1 MVTAPRT
8 ITRTAVVAI
17 TSLLIATSVSVL
29 ASVAPAQAAQDVEA
43 AVPVAAETGTETI
56 VAKAVWPDPGYC
68 CPTGWQDGPL
78 AATASIS
85 NPDYVEG
92 ETVRIT
98 VNLGPNPEK
107 YTVIFDPD
115 PQDPS
120 KKKHRLSGVYRV
132 QMGWSG
138 QEILAYGGGGSGSK
152 IVSGT
157 SVIFL
162 PPPSWAERSTF
173 ENFIGNNFFGSGD
186 SMWVEYKAPDPAT
199 NPPVPGGLLSMQQW
213 NQDGIS
219 GTRGTS
225 FTWPLPTSNRTPD
238 AAFSYKSSENVA
250 GKVTFTNTSSDPDGD
265 ALTYN
270 WDFGDGTSSTAKSP
284 SHTYSSLRSYDV
296 TLVATDTTGLTD
308 AVTQQV
314 DVQGLLDVTFFR
326 VDGLGHL
333 VKEGDSTEVR
343 MRVTNNTGEDL
354 TNVKLTGFSADP
366 ATGSAGKATLSGPTS
381 ALGSTLGTGAASVGF
396 ADFVLTGVDPG
407 DVDLQATVTAKNA
420 AGDVVAGSG
429 AKIFNV
435 RATPLRI
442 DLVLDPAEIVHEEDV
457 TDPEPFDVT
466 ATLTFT
472 NTTSSPLT
480 DINLRSLDT
489 DRTVAGQPLKIT
501 QTGGIKPDPINGL
514 PLIASLGPG
523 ETSMAFTAT
532 FRDEDDGDIKFSALA
547 TAADE
552 ANETVTGA
560 VEKILEVAP
569 VKYIE
574 LTVEVATPQPG
585 TLLKAGSEIVL
596 NGTVRNLS
604 NTATLELGPL
614 YPYVDGN
621 TGLMSLAYEGP
632 APNPED
638 FVAAGNFTLGI
649 AETKTFQVRIK
660 TNYSDPRNYGAQPS
674 GGTRAQFRF
683 EPWGVAMEDDG
694 SQTSLRTFE
703 GEWTLNK
710 KPDAQVRAEAAD
722 LKVFA
727 SIDDSITLPLL
738 EIEYLSLG
746 IAKGAVKGTL
756 NAAIAL
762 VYSIP
767 DLVKMPYTI
776 IRATA
781 AYQSKVWDSF
791 TETEKDLFVDEWSFL
806 IVRVLQRNVTM
817 GLRDSDALYDEVNA
831 YVGKTMADMANEW
844 ETGDYVSV
852 AEQYTAVG
860 AEVIGSVMMP
870 IALAKLAKTPKAVA
884 ALARAQKAIQA
895 RMAPLLTTARELKY
909 VENVLPVLKALEN
922 GAELNL
928 DEIAKLYGISADEVA
943 ELQRLANKYKFLITV
958 RSRHASSIK
967 WIKKYGAMLK
977 PEALK
982 IKSVSELDV
991 RLGYKLDDLGSLT
1004 FKKPEVLRTLDDVGG
1019 NLDDLVESFVQG
1031 KGFTKGT
1038 KDYDNAINRMEVRIK
1053 EWGKHELE
1061 YKRASERGWIETS
1074 FNYEGNAIPDTRTGL
1089 EKGKFTGFK
1098 LQKVGPD
1105 EYRVLLKNRK
1115 GKFVPVTGDI
1125 DPIAFTHTDGSP
1137 LTPKQHKQLL
1147 DEMRES
1153 GLLMAQH
1160 GESATFTKGG
1170 VDFVVGQ
1177 FKPSE
1182 PAIQF
1187 APNTNQSRVVRIDPS
1202 KSRWKNAEDY
1212 NLHWEGGFIDA
1223 GPSPDY
1229 VIKAPVD
1236 PNFNTIPLSVDA
1248 PPTIPLPVR
1257 SGAIPT
1263 VGRCKVNF
1271 DATASGGATY
1281 MGANGVLSTLNP
1293 NGTSTKSPAHD
1304 SCFGDGP
1311 EITINVAPAS
1321 SLASAPS
1328 NLSASFTA
1336 QTTNPT
1342 AAGAAVSTITVA
1354 QNDGQAVAGASN
1366 GFLVGQQIAIG
1377 VGTNRFETST
1387 ITAIDGKALTLDRTL
1402 TKAHEPGEIVVML
1415 KAAPPPPAA
1424 PSLSGYW
1431 MLESDGDIYGFGDSA
1446 DFDTVP
1452 VGAGLRTVAFD
1463 KSADGHGLWILDSTG
1478 QVHVRGT
1485 ATHQGNVTGLAPG
1498 DQVAAI
1504 SATPSGNGYWVF
1516 TDLGQVLSFGDAA
1529 HFGDLPSLGITP
1541 AGKVVASAPTPS
1553 GKGYYLLGSDGGVFA
1568 FGDAKFAGSIP
1579 QVLPAG
1585 ALACPIVGLVPVP
1598 TGNGY
1603 WMVAC
1608 DGGVFAFGDAY
1619 FVGSIPGVLA
1629 AGQSLNAP
1637 VNGMVPYANGYLM
1650 VASDGGVFNFSNQ
1663 DFLGS
1668 LGATPPDSP
1677 VIAISAFTS

>member
-1 MVTAPRT
+1 MVRAQKYLIRA
-8 ITRTAVVAI
+8 AVVGI
-17 TSLLIATSVSVL
+17 TTLLIATSVSVL
-29 ASVAPAQAAQDVEA
+29 ATSASLQAAESIP
-43 AVPVAAETGTETI
+43 AVAPVAAEAGTHDV
-56 VAKAVWPDPGYC
+56 VAMAVWPDPGYC
-68 CPTGWQDGPL
+68 CPAGWQDRPL
-78 AATASIS
+78 AATVSIS
-85 NPDYVEG
+85 KPNYVKG
-92 ETVRIT
+92 DRVRIT
-98 VNLGPNPEK
+98 FTMASNPGKYESIYNPNPA
-107 YTVIFDPD
+107 DPN
-115 PQDPS
+115 QR
-120 KKKHRLSGVYRV
+120 KHRLSGTTRV

-138 QEILAYGGGGSGSK
+138 QEILSYGGGGGPTMVK
-152 IVSGT
+152 GT
-157 SVIFL
+157 SVVFF
-162 PPPSWAERSTF
+162 PPPSYVDRIKF
-173 ENFIGNNFFGSGD
+173 DNYIGNNLFGAGAT
-186 SMWVEYKAPDPAT
+186 MWIEYRAPDPAA
-199 NPPVPGGLLSMQQW
+199 NSQGPGALLSALLW
-213 NQDGIS
+213 NDA
-219 GTRGTS
+219 GTAAVGGSS
-225 FTWPLPTSNRTPD
+225 FTWSLPTSNRPPD
-238 AAFSYKSSENVA
+238 AAFSYKTSGDIT
-250 GKVTFTNTSSDPDGD
+250 GKMTFTNTSSDPDGD
-265 ALTYN
+265 ALTYK

-284 SHTYSSLRSYDV
+284 SHTYSSLGNYDV
-296 TLVATDTTGLTD
+296 TLVATDATGLTD
-308 AVTQQV
+308 TVSQRIEV
-314 DVQGLLDVTFFR
+314 KGLLDVTFFR
-326 VDGLGHL
+326 VDGLGDL

-366 ATGSAGKATLSGPTS
+366 VAGSAGKATLSGPTS

-420 AGDVVAGSG
+420 AGEVVAGSG
-429 AKIFNV
+429 EKKFNV

-442 DLVLDPAEIVHEEDV
+442 SLVLDPAEFVLAED
-457 TDPEPFDVT
+457 TADPKPVKVT

-472 NTTSSPLT
+472 NTTNAPLT

-489 DRTVAGQPLKIT
+489 ERTVVGQPLKIT
-501 QTGGIKPDPINGL
+501 QTGGVQPDPIDGL
-514 PLIASLGPG
+514 PLLASLGPG
-523 ETSMAFTAT
+523 KTSKAFKAT
-532 FRDEDDGDIKFSALA
+532 FSVTDDGDIKFSAIA
-547 TAADE
+547 TAADD
-552 ANETVTGA
+552 ANKTVTGA
-560 VEKILEVAP
+560 VEKILKVAP

-574 LTVEVATPQPG
+574 LTVEVATPLPG
-585 TLLKAGSEIVL
+585 KQLKAGSEIVL
-596 NGTVRNLS
+596 NGTVKNLS

-632 APNPED
+632 AANPED
-638 FVAAGNFTLGI
+638 FVAAGNLTLEV

-683 EPWGVAMEDDG
+683 EPWGVAMEADG
-694 SQTSLRTFE
+694 TQTLLRTFE
-703 GEWTLNK
+703 DEWALNK

-727 SIDDSITLPLL
+727 SINDSITLPLL

-746 IAKGAVKGTL
+746 IAKGAIKGTL

-781 AYQSKVWDSF
+781 AYQSKVWASF
-791 TETEKDLFVDEWSFL
+791 TEVEKDLFVDEWSFL
-806 IVRVLQRNVTM
+806 IVSVLQRNVTM
-817 GLRDSDALYDEVNA
+817 GSRDSGELYDEVNA
-831 YVGKTMADMANEW
+831 YVGKTMTDMANEW

-852 AEQYTAVG
+852 AEKYTSVG
-860 AEVIGSVMMP
+860 AEIIGSVMMP

-895 RMAPLLTTARELKY
+895 RMAPLLATARELKY

-1004 FKKPEVLRTLDDVGG
+1004 FKKPEVLRTLDEVGG

-1061 YKRASERGWIETS
+1061 YTRASERGWIETS

-1160 GESATFTKGG
+1160 GESASFTEGG

-1177 FKPSE
+1177 FKPGE
-1182 PAIQF
+1182 PGLQF

-1229 VIKAPVD
+1229 VVRAPVD
-1236 PNFNTIPLSVDA
+1236 PNFNTIPLNVDA
-1248 PPTIPLPVR
+1248 PKSIPLPIR
-1257 SGAIPT
+1257 SGPTPT

-1271 DATASGGATY
+1271 DASASRAATY
-1281 MGANGVLSTLNP
+1281 MAANGVLSTLSP
-1293 NGTSTKSPAHD
+1293 NGTTAKSPAHD

-1311 EITINVAPAS
+1311 EITIDIAPAS
-1321 SLASAPS
+1321 SLAAAPS
-1328 NLSASFTA
+1328 NLSATFVPQAAT
-1336 QTTNPT
+1336 PT
-1342 AAGAAVSTITVA
+1342 AAAAATTTLTLSQGDGEATV
-1354 QNDGQAVAGASN
+1354 GASN
-1366 GFLVGQQIAIG
+1366 GFLIGQQIAIG
-1377 VGTNRFETST
+1377 AGTSNVETRT
-1387 ITAIDGKALTLDRTL
+1387 ITAIKAATLTLNTPL
-1402 TKAHEPGEIVVML
+1402 AKPHATGEVVLMIKAAP
-1415 KAAPPPPAA
+1415 APAPPPPPAT
-1424 PSLSGYW
+1424 PSQSGYW
-1431 MLESDGDIYGFGDSA
+1431 MLEADGDIYGFGDSTTYPA
-1446 DFDTVP
+1446 AALESGATAIAFD
-1452 VGAGLRTVAFD
+1452 RTV
-1463 KSADGHGLWILDSTG
+1463 DGQGLWILDSTG
-1478 QVHVRGT
+1478 VVHVRGT
-1485 ATHQGNVTGLAPG
+1485 ATHQGNVTSLANG
-1498 DQVAAI
+1498 DRVSAI
-1504 SATPSGNGYWVF
+1504 SATPSGNGYWIF
-1516 TDLGQVLSFGDAA
+1516 TDQGQVFAFGDAT
-1529 HFGDLPSLGITP
+1529 HYNDLPGLGITP
-1541 AGKVVASAPTPS
+1541 VGAVVASAATPS
-1553 GKGYYLLGSDGGVFA
+1553 GKGYYMLGADGGVFA
-1568 FGDAKFAGSIP
+1568 FGDANFAGSIP

-1598 TGNGY
+1598 TGDGY

-1629 AGQSLNAP
+1629 PGQQLNAP
-1637 VNGMVPYANGYLM
+1637 GNGMVPYANGYLM
-1650 VASDGGVFNFSNQ
+1650 
-1663 DFLGS
+1663 
-1668 LGATPPDSP
+1668 
-1677 VIAISAFTS
+1677 